1 MSQNEFDTLV
11 LKLLAGVEL
20 FRQLDH
26 DSMVSLLR
34 HATKANYKSG
44 DVVFEEGYEGH
55 SMYVVIHG
63 RFEVY
68 RTVAGK
74 RVHIA
79 DILPGDH
86 FGEIALI
93 ANRPRSA
100 SVRAREPGT
109 ALRFSK
115 QAVLSEPKAGLYLF
129 RNMARLMAER
139 LIHADEEIILH
150 KTGHHAPAPTE
161 SNGLRTGAFDMRNKI

>member
-1 MSQNEFDTLV
+1 MNKPAFDSLV

-20 FRQLDH
+20 FRQMDH
-26 DSMVSLLR
+26 ESIVRLLQ
-34 HATKANYKSG
+34 HATKATYNTG
-44 DVVFEEGYEGH
+44 EVVFEEGFEGH
-55 SMYVVIHG
+55 SMYVVVQG

-68 RTVAGK
+68 RVVAGE

-79 DILPGDH
+79 DIAAGDH

-100 SVRAREPGT
+100 SIRALEPST

-115 QAVLSEPKAGLYLF
+115 QAVFSEPTAGLYLF

-139 LIHADEEIILH
+139 LVHADEEIILH

-161 SNGLRTGAFDMRNKI
+161 STGLRTGSFNIRIKH

>member
-1 MSQNEFDTLV
+1 MNNPAFDSLV

-26 DSMVSLLR
+26 ESIVRLLQ
-34 HATKANYKSG
+34 HATKATYRT
-44 DVVFEEGYEGH
+44 DEVVFEEGVEGH
-55 SMYVVIHG
+55 SMYVVVQG

-68 RTVAGK
+68 RIIAGE

-79 DILPGDH
+79 DIAAGDH

-100 SVRAREPGT
+100 SVRALEPST
-109 ALRFSK
+109 TLRLSK
-115 QAVLSEPKAGLYLF
+115 QAVFAEPAAGLVLF
-129 RNMARLMAER
+129 RNMARMMAER
-139 LIHADEEIILH
+139 LVHADEEIILH

-161 SNGLRTGAFDMRNKI
+161 SNGLRNGTVNIRIKQ